1 MSNSSSI
8 RYSKNTRFHLIT
20 ALNTKKILQL
30 FFLIINNKTIFF
42 LDTRPPAKPR
52 RKRKSTTTNNTN
64 TPGNNNNIPTT
75 KDPNINHCTI
85 PTPTKKRSPAN
96 TVYSQ
101 PAPGTMTPNM
111 NNMPGVRRK
120 IFTFKKI
127 KYLSGLFRM

>member
-1 MSNSSSI
+1 
-8 RYSKNTRFHLIT
+8 L
-20 ALNTKKILQL
+20 L
-30 FFLIINNKTIFF
+30 LIIKQSFAF
-42 LDTRPPAKPR
+42 LLDTRPPAKPR